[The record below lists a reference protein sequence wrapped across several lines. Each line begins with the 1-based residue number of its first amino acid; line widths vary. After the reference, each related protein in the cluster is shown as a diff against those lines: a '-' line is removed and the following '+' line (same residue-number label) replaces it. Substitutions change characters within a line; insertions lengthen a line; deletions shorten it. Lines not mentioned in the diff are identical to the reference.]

1 MATPVMDI
9 SLLEGFSVIF
19 IMLFV
24 AVVVYAILQSTKS
37 FGSNKGIHV
46 LIAIIIAIM
55 TLFVPKI
62 TEVIKLI
69 APWFVLLFIFI
80 MFVLI
85 AFKMLGVTDEGIAG
99 VLKKRIDVT
108 YWIIVL
114 SVIILLGG
122 IGKVFFTGVPGQP
135 SNGDGAINASGGGP
149 IGETGEGAFWATL
162 FHPKVLGMVF
172 VLLIAV
178 FTMMLITQKER
189 VT

>member
-1 MATPVMDI
+1 MATPVIDV
-9 SLLEGFSVIF
+9 SLLEGFSVVF

-37 FGSNKGIHV
+37 FGDNKGVHV

-55 TLFVPKI
+55 MLFVPRI

-69 APWFVLLFIFI
+69 APWFVLMFIFI
-80 MFVLI
+80 MFILI
-85 AFKMLGVTDEGIAG
+85 AFKMLGVTDESITG
-99 VLKKRIDVT
+99 VLKKRVDVT
-108 YWIIVL
+108 YWIIML

-122 IGKVFFTGVPGQP
+122 IGKVFFTGVPGQT
-135 SNGDGAINASGGGP
+135 SDGTAANASSGP

-162 FHPKVLGMVF
+162 FHPKVLGAIF

-189 VT
+189 IP